1 MIIEVLDQKY
11 RCGCNRGV
19 SKIEKPGI
27 LGKLNAIIE
36 WDFCKFPRINK
47 EDSEL
52 TADEKELKDK
62 INGLGGTS
70 DTIKELSGAIK
81 ELLDQSGITDL
92 SVLDDKF
99 TKENRTVLGEEPELK
114 PGDCFLF
121 KGQVIAVNDND
132 SLVLIVSE
140 TGALAL
146 ERVWEEHIEP
156 ELKLMFNTYE
166 TGEVTH
172 EVSSIDSIP
181 ENFEGN
187 YSVPY
192 YLYKIWKDRFVKG
205 RGYLEKNLCIKTTIE
220 SEITFLP
227 VTIYLLDWSVR
238 YNLEEIEEDQIELVT
253 HELLSWFY
261 EKYSRLK

>member
-1 MIIEVLDQKY
+1 MIIEILDQKY
-11 RCGCNRGV
+11 RCGCNRGMF
-19 SKIEKPGI
+19 KLEKPGI

-36 WDFCKFPRINK
+36 WDFCKFPRIDK
-47 EDSEL
+47 DDSEL
-52 TADEKELKDK
+52 TQEELELKDK
-62 INGLGGTS
+62 LKG
-70 DTIKELSGAIK
+70 LSGAADAIK
-81 ELLDQSGITDL
+81 ELLDQSGITDI
-92 SVLDDKF
+92 SILDDKF
-99 TKENRTVLGEEPELK
+99 TKENRSSLGEEPELR

-146 ERVWEEHIEP
+146 ERIWEEHIEP

-172 EVSSIDSIP
+172 EVSSVDKIP
-181 ENFEGN
+181 EKFEGN

-192 YLYKIWKDRFVKG
+192 YLYKIWKDKFVHG
-205 RGYLEKNLCIKTTIE
+205 RGYLEKGLCIKATIE
-220 SEITFLP
+220 SDITFLP
-227 VTIYLLDWSVR
+227 VTLYLLDWSVR
-238 YNLEEIEEDQIELVT
+238 YNPDEVEEDQIELVT

-261 EKYSRLK
+261 EKYSRLG